1 MGLLVSS
8 GTAGRTRVAQ
18 LTVARLIDVASVGHS
33 WAGTRV
39 LVRADLNAPLA
50 DGTVTDEARIAA
62 SVPTIRHLLD
72 AGAAVAVCSHLGR
85 PKGMVVAELSLSP
98 CAERLSDL
106 LGQPAELLPDCVG
119 DAVNDRV
126 AALEPGQVVVLENL
140 RFHVGEEANDAGF
153 AAQLA
158 SGFTHYVNDAFGAA
172 HRAHASTEGVARL
185 LPACAGLLMAREV
198 EVLTGLLD
206 RPVSPFVAVLG
217 GAKVSDKLPLIEHLL
232 ERCDRILIGGAMC
245 FTFLAALGDPV
256 GKSLHEG
263 PDAQRLARG
272 LLERSGRVNCTLQ
285 LPVDILIADTFDES
299 ADIEVVPSDAIP
311 EWGIG
316 VDIGPRTAAA
326 YDEVIAAA
334 KTVFWNGPMGAFE
347 IPPFADGTRA
357 IANAMA
363 TTAAVT
369 VAGGGDSGAALAQWG
384 LEDQLTHC
392 STGGGAALELL
403 EGRALPGV
411 AALPVA

>member
-1 MGLLVSS
+1 M
-8 GTAGRTRVAQ
+8 
-18 LTVARLIDVASVGHS
+18 ARLIDVANVGHS
-33 WAGTRV
+33 WAGARV
-39 LVRADLNAPLA
+39 LVRSDLNVPLA
-50 DGTVTDEARIAA
+50 DGRVTDDARIAA
-62 SVPTIRHLLD
+62 SVPTIKYLLD

-85 PKGMVVAELSLSP
+85 PKGTVVPGLSLAP
-98 CAERLSDL
+98 CAARL
-106 LGQPAELLPDCVG
+106 GELLDRSVELVPDCVG
-119 DAVNDRV
+119 EQVGTRV
-126 AALEPGQVVVLENL
+126 ARLKPGEVVVLENL
-140 RFHVGEEANDAGF
+140 RFHAEEEADDPAF
-153 AAQLA
+153 AARLA
-158 SGFTHYVNDAFGAA
+158 DGFTHYVNDAFGAA
-172 HRAHASTEGVARL
+172 HRAHASTAGVARL
-185 LPACAGLLMAREV
+185 LPACAGLLMAKEV
-198 EVLTGLLD
+198 HVLTGLLE
-206 RPVSPFVAVLG
+206 RPQVPFVAILG

-263 PDAQRLARG
+263 PDAQRLAHR

-285 LPVDILIADTFDES
+285 LPVDILIADRFD
-299 ADIEVVPSDAIP
+299 AGAQIEVVPSDAIP

-326 YDEVIAAA
+326 YDEVIATA

-363 TTAAVT
+363 STAAVT

-403 EGRALPGV
+403 EGRTLPGV
-411 AALPVA
+411 AALPIA